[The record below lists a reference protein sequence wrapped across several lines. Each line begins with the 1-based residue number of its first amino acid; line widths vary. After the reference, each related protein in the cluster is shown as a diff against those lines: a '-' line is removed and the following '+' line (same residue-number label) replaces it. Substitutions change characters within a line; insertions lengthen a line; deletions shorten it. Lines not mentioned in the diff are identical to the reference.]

1 MLWEYSSEQN
11 KQMPALQSLHS
22 GGERQTDIYVCMNTD
37 LYTGLYVDRCVY
49 PTWR

>member
-22 GGERQTDIYVCMNTD
+22 GGERQTDMYVYMNT
-37 LYTGLYVDRCVY
+37 GICIQVY
-49 PTWR
+49 M